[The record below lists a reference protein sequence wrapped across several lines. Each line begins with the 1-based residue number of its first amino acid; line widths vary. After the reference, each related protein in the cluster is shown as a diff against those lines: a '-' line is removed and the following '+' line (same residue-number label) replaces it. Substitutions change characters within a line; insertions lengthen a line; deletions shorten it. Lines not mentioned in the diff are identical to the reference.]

1 MCTDSTSF
9 CYYNRSYCEK
19 HSKEMKSA
27 AKNEK
32 SVEERRNLRLK
43 KIEETEQE
51 FYTMVNCEV
60 SS

>member
-1 MCTDSTSF
+1 
-9 CYYNRSYCEK
+9 
-19 HSKEMKSA
+19 MKSA
-27 AKNEK
+27 QPNEK

-60 SS
+60 SAS